1 MTDEK
6 KIRNLWY
13 KEIFLDKKTKKIS
26 IVCERR
32 HECRPAKSIDD
43 FKNEGGDLI
52 HDYESV
58 EWNLKDDE
66 NDMPYEGG
74 EYKGEEI
81 NDVGDWI
88 AIIEEKYN
96 LINEDV
102 PLAKQGKEKIK
113 VEWEDGTITE
123 NNRDEIFG

>member
-1 MTDEK
+1 MTDER
-6 KIRNLWY
+6 KIKNVWERI
-13 KEIFLDKKTKKIS
+13 IFKDVKTKEVS
-26 IVCERR
+26 IVCERKF
-32 HECRPAKSIDD
+32 ECRPAKPINI

-58 EWNLKDDE
+58 EWNLKGDE

>member
-6 KIRNLWY
+6 KIKNVWERI
-13 KEIFLDKKTKKIS
+13 IFKDVKTKEVS
-26 IVCERR
+26 IVCERKF
-32 HECRPAKSIDD
+32 ECCPAKPINI

-74 EYKGEEI
+74 EYKGEEN

>member
-58 EWNLKDDE
+58 EWNLKEDE